1 MMQIQSLSRSA
12 FKTSLHFD
20 ESCS

>member
-1 MMQIQSLSRSA
+1 MMQIQSLSPSA